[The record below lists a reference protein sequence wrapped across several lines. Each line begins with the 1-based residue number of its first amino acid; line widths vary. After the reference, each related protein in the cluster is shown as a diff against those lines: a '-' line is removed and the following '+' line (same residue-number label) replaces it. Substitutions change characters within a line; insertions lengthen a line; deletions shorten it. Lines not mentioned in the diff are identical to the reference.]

1 MTETDQWISAVGGA
15 RPSGLGRVTEAVR
28 ALHGADSPEALLCCL
43 VERAMDL
50 LNAAGGGYAYDDGRE
65 LQAACRIGEEWMP
78 PVQEMSRQQARQWAG
93 QLEAPSVCNRPP
105 CYSSAFSDH
114 VPNLKLNNRI
124 SLPLRVGPGGMG
136 RGLFELY
143 NKPGEAGFDTDDR
156 DLLLLLATSA
166 QAALEQMRRSISH
179 RQADS
184 ALEQC
189 SDRLVRSQQFANI
202 GTWDWDIGSG
212 DLYWSERI
220 GPLFGYPAGELET
233 SFENFLSAVHPED
246 RQQVQGAIARCLEQ
260 GRPYRIEHRVVWPDG
275 TVRWMLEQGDVQR
288 DPRGKPL
295 RMLGIVKDI
304 TERKEVEIELRAQRD
319 FAEVLIDSAQMIVL
333 VLDTE
338 GRIVRFNPYL
348 EEISGYSLE
357 EVRGKGWF
365 ECFLPLAEADGFQ
378 RLFQK
383 GISNVQTRGQV
394 SPLFT
399 KSGELREIDWYY
411 KTLQDSDGQVV
422 GLLATGQEITQRLV
436 TENALRESEERF
448 RGLVES
454 TSDWIWEVDEM
465 GVYTYVSPRVEQIL
479 GYPAQSL
486 IGKTPFELMPEDEA
500 RRVKGEFLLTV
511 SRHLP
516 IDRMEN
522 VNRHAEGREVVLE
535 TSGVPFFDR
544 YGRFSGYRGIDRDVT
559 ARKSAERALREQT
572 LRNRLILE
580 NSHDGLLVLNL
591 DTTLREVNDAYCRL
605 VGYESRE
612 LLQMSIADLDVA
624 ASDRVISSRMER
636 IMAYGHDRFE
646 ATHRHKDGS
655 LVDLDI
661 STTLATVEEDR
672 FLIAFCH
679 DITER
684 RLREQERLQE
694 VRAQRDTLVR
704 EIHHRI
710 KNHLQG
716 VTNLLRNHAQDHPQL
731 GEALEAAIG
740 QVSSIAQVHGLQ
752 SRLNGGRIELGT
764 LLEVI
769 CVTIDSLTPASIELD
784 PGPRITEAFVRPS
797 DAVAVALVLNELLQN
812 AVKHL
817 PPGRQQHRVYVE
829 LAGDRERALLLIRN
843 PGNVASLPPGFD
855 LEKGVGLGTGL
866 TLARDLLPHQ
876 GAELTLTCEHGEVLT
891 RLALMPPVV
900 SLE

>member
-1 MTETDQWISAVGGA
+1 MWLIQPGLPRAPLAEGDPGGGVVTETDQCIPAPDSG
-15 RPSGLGRVTEAVR
+15 RPTGFGRVTEAVR
-28 ALHGADSPEALLCCL
+28 ALHGADRPESLLRCL
-43 VERAMDL
+43 VERAMGL
-50 LNAAGGGYAYDDGRE
+50 LGAAGGGYAYDDGRE
-65 LQAACRIGEEWMP
+65 LYAACRSGEAWISRIEG
-78 PVQEMSRQQARQWAG
+78 MSRQQVRQWAG
-93 QLEAPSVCNRPP
+93 QLEAPSDCRRPS
-105 CYSSAFSDH
+105 CYSVAFSDH
-114 VPNLKLNNRI
+114 IPNLNLNNLI
-124 SLPLRVGPGGMG
+124 SLPLRVGPDDMG
-136 RGLFELY
+136 RGLLELY
-143 NKPGEAGFDTDDR
+143 NKPGEGGFDADDR

-166 QAALEQMRRSISH
+166 EAALEQLRKSGWPPPTG
-179 RQADS
+179 
-184 ALEQC
+184 
-189 SDRLVRSQQFANI
+189 SDR
-202 GTWDWDIGSG
+202 
-212 DLYWSERI
+212 
-220 GPLFGYPAGELET
+220 
-233 SFENFLSAVHPED
+233 
-246 RQQVQGAIARCLEQ
+246 EQ
-260 GRPYRIEHRVVWPDG
+260 GGGEWDSTGAAEHMPG
-275 TVRWMLEQGDVQR
+275 SVQ
-288 DPRGKPL
+288 
-295 RMLGIVKDI
+295 DI
-304 TERKEVEIELRAQRD
+304 TGRKQVEAELRAERD
-319 FAEVLIDSAQMIVL
+319 FAEVLINSAQVIVL

-348 EEISGYSLE
+348 EEISGYSLD

-365 ECFLPLAEADGFQ
+365 ECFLPLAETDGFQ

-399 KSGELREIDWYY
+399 RSGELREIDWYY
-411 KTLQDSDGQVV
+411 KTLKDNDGRVV

-454 TSDWIWEVDEM
+454 TSDWIWEVNEL
-465 GVYTYVSPRVEQIL
+465 GVYTYVSPQVEQIL
-479 GYPAQSL
+479 GYAPHSL
-486 IGKTPFELMPEDEA
+486 IGKTPFELMPQEEA
-500 RRVKGEFLLTV
+500 RRVKGEFLLAV

-516 IDRMEN
+516 IDRLEN
-522 VNRHAEGREVVLE
+522 VNRHAEGHEVVLE

-544 YGRFSGYRGIDRDVT
+544 YGRFGGYRGIDRDVT
-559 ARKSAERALREQT
+559 ARKNAERALREQT

-605 VGYESRE
+605 VGYERRE
-612 LLQMSIADLDVA
+612 LLQMSIADLDVV
-624 ASDRVISSRMER
+624 ASDRVVSRRMER

-661 STTLATVEEDR
+661 STTLAKVEDDG

-684 RLREQERLQE
+684 RLREQQRLQE

-716 VTNLLRNHAQDHPQL
+716 VTNLLRNHAQDNPQL
-731 GEALEAAIG
+731 AEVLEAAIG

-752 SRLNGGRIELGT
+752 SRLSGGRVELGA

-769 CVTIDSLTPASIELD
+769 CATIDSLTPARIELD
-784 PGPRITEAFVRPS
+784 PGPRIAEAFVRPS
-797 DAVAVALVLNELLQN
+797 DAVAVALVVNELLQN

-817 PPGRQQHRVYVE
+817 PPERQQARIYVE

-843 PGNVASLPPGFD
+843 PCNGRLPAGFD
-855 LEKGVGLGTGL
+855 LKKGVGLGTGL
-866 TLARDLLPHQ
+866 SLARDLLPHQ
-876 GAELTLTCEHGEVLT
+876 GAELSLICEHGEVLT

-900 SLE
+900 SLESVSESAPAD